1 MMYQKQIIIYFAVGL
16 LSLQASECVGMF
28 RYAGNIFNYI
38 LDRKVICSSQ
48 MIMAFLC
55 VNIVFQSKP
64 DFITTSNW
72 NMDDAD

>member
-1 MMYQKQIIIYFAVGL
+1 
-16 LSLQASECVGMF
+16 
-28 RYAGNIFNYI
+28 
-38 LDRKVICSSQ
+38 